1 MCLEFKLL
9 YPKELNEWLI
19 KVWHGLCVGLSI
31 RCAVSVVLDKALSV
45 ISLFSVSGISNLLFI
60 ADELKE
66 ELICVPKLLILI
78 QWDFSK
84 CSKEEICCF

>member
-19 KVWHGLCVGLSI
+19 KVWSGLCVVLSI

-60 ADELKE
+60 ADELNKATFCCIADE
-66 ELICVPKLLILI
+66 PKRRYE
-78 QWDFSK
+78 DFLT
-84 CSKEEICCF
+84 I